1 VSFFQTPFS
10 ESFAKYLVS
19 SNSSICPPPEYFAN
33 LLLNLVNNVIPPLS
47 SKSKSNPADTT
58 RSTFNKH
65 HASSQPGG
73 VGNTDGQRAFYQNQD
88 PGSYTQL
95 VLETAAIEILSLP
108 VPAAQIVSSL
118 VQIIAHVQ
126 AMLIQSNSGQGMS
139 GGLGQSSGLP
149 TSPSGTA
156 ESSGPNQANSAASG
170 INATN
175 FVSRSGYSCQQ
186 LSVLMIQACGL
197 LLAQL
202 PPEFHMQ
209 LYSEA
214 ARVIKDCWWLAD
226 SSRPVKELDSAVGY
240 ALLDPT
246 WASQDNTSTAIGRTF
261 FFSLMSWIR
270 SELT

>member
-1 VSFFQTPFS
+1 MSFWQTPFS

-47 SKSKSNPADTT
+47 SKSKSNSADTT

-65 HASSQPGG
+65 HVSSQPGG
-73 VGNTDGQRAFYQNQD
+73 IGNTDGQRAFYQNQD

-108 VPAAQIVSSL
+108 VPPAQIVSSL
-118 VQIIAHVQ
+118 VQIIAHIQ
-126 AMLIQSNSGQGMS
+126 AMLIQSNSSQGIS

-149 TSPSGTA
+149 TSPSGGA
-156 ESSGPNQANSAASG
+156 ESSGPNQASAASG

-226 SSRPVKELDSAVGY
+226 SSRPVKDLDSAVGY

-246 WASQDNTSTAIGRTF
+246 WASQDNTSTAIGRNIF
-261 FFSLMSWIR
+261 HNLLSWAR

>member
-1 VSFFQTPFS
+1 V
-10 ESFAKYLVS
+10 
-19 SNSSICPPPEYFAN
+19 
-33 LLLNLVNNVIPPLS
+33 
-47 SKSKSNPADTT
+47 
-58 RSTFNKH
+58 
-65 HASSQPGG
+65 SSQPGG
-73 VGNTDGQRAFYQNQD
+73 IGNNDGQRAFYQNQD

-108 VPAAQIVSSL
+108 VSAAQIVSSL

-139 GGLGQSSGLP
+139 GGLGQSSG
-149 TSPSGTA
+149 SPSGGGA
-156 ESSGPNQANSAASG
+156 EPAGSNQTNSAASG

-175 FVSRSGYSCQQ
+175 FVSRSGYSSQQ

-226 SSRPVKELDSAVGY
+226 SSRPVKDLDSAVGY

-246 WASQDNTSTAIGRTF
+246 WASQDNTSTAIGRKIF
-261 FFSLMSWIR
+261 FNLSSWIS
-270 SELT
+270 SELICQCPHL